1 MVRWQRGL
9 QSFEGSAELEARDGF
24 SLTYVLACGS
34 LAFSYVTSHP
44 PRSWFGLLIA
54 QWTQGSH
61 TTYVMANFQDRRKKK
76 LLGQL
81 ELCLGLKEDY
91 FLSYWSKLLQCSSN
105 SKVVEQH
112 TLSLDERLASSHCRR
127 ACVMG
132 DTVAVILR

>member
-91 FLSYWSKLLQCSSN
+91 FYHILLVKAVTVFFQLQGGRATHPLS
-105 SKVVEQH
+105 
-112 TLSLDERLASSHCRR
+112 
-127 ACVMG
+127 
-132 DTVAVILR
+132 